1 MLIQLQFDDNAAID
15 FRYNNHNEV
24 TESTWAD
31 VLVPE
36 YFFSRTYAEQSK
48 YELYSKHIMILQH

>member
-36 YFFSRTYAEQSK
+36 YVFSRTYVEQSK
-48 YELYSKHIMILQH
+48 YEL

>member
-36 YFFSRTYAEQSK
+36 YVFSRTYVEQSE
-48 YELYSKHIMILQH
+48 YAQHERHINIAH